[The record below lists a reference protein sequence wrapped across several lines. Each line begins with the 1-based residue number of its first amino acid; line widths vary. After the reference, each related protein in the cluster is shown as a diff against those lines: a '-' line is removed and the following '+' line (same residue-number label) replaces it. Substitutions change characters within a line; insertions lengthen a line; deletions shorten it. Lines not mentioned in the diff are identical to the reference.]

1 MFKKNGFTIT
11 ELLAVIILISVI
23 FLIGTPIIF
32 GIIERAN
39 ESNRENTVKVF
50 AKEVINAY
58 WGKLAEDEF
67 YAFDSE
73 EKGGITAHN
82 IINFTNEWIN
92 ENVLVDGISCNS
104 DGIYSNVF
112 FDVYFEIIE
121 LTGCTVD
128 GVEGYNY
135 IDGKV
140 LKD

>member
-11 ELLAVIILISVI
+11 ELLAVIILISVV
-23 FLIGTPIIF
+23 FLICTPIIF

-73 EKGGITAHN
+73 EKGGTTTNN
-82 IINFTNEWIN
+82 IINFTNEWLN
-92 ENVLVDGISCNS
+92 ENVLVDDISCN
-104 DGIYSNVF
+104 NVF
-112 FDVYFEIIE
+112 FDVYAETIE
-121 LTGCTVD
+121 LKDCTVD
-128 GVEGYNY
+128 GVDGYSY
-135 IDGKV
+135 KDGKV